1 MENTQKIKEE
11 IINLI
16 NQKVPAEHISMWND
30 FINKVNDEN
39 TLLDIRASLSGSV
52 EDIMSVTK
60 YLALEIEKKNGGVSL
75 SNSERLSKIK
85 ELINK

>member
-1 MENTQKIKEE
+1 MSNTQKIKTE

-16 NQKVPAEHISMWND
+16 NEKVPAEHISMWND
-30 FINKVNDEN
+30 FINEVNDES
-39 TLLDIRASLSGSV
+39 TLLDIEASLSGSA

-60 YLALEIEKKNGGVSL
+60 YLAFEIENRKNGVSI